1 MNRTAHS
8 EYHFLEEVF
17 LKPVKASFRD
27 QQTLHNQWQ
36 AHNFLNVP
44 DFDKAEREFQAFRQI
59 LERNGTKILEF
70 HSDNSTTI
78 DSLYCRDASIFTDA
92 GVILCTMGKPLRCD
106 EPAACERHYRSAG
119 VNVLGSIK
127 APGTVEGGDVAWL
140 DEHTLA
146 VANAYRT
153 NPEGINQ
160 LRSFLNPQGV
170 EVITVDLP
178 HYKGPGDVFH
188 LMSIISPVDKD
199 LAVVYSPLMP
209 VSFRKYLLNR
219 GIRLVEVPDEEFDTL
234 GCNVLAIAP
243 GKCVIEENNSVTIQ
257 RLHEAGAEVITFSG
271 KHLCVPGGGGPTC
284 LTRPKTRLCSL

>member
-1 MNRTAHS
+1 MKRTAHS

-17 LKPVKASFRD
+17 LKSVKAAFRD
-27 QQTLHNQWQ
+27 QSTLDNQWQ
-36 AHNFLNVP
+36 SHNFLNVP
-44 DFDKAEREFQAFRQI
+44 DFDEAEREFQAFRNI

-70 HSDNSTTI
+70 PTDDTTSI

-92 GVILCTMGKPLRCD
+92 GVILCTMGKQLRRN
-106 EPAACERHYRSAG
+106 EPASCERHYQSAE
-119 VNVLGSIK
+119 VNILGSVE

-140 DEHTLA
+140 DEQTLA

-153 NPEGINQ
+153 NPAGIEQ
-160 LRSFLNPQGV
+160 LRSFLKPQGV
-170 EVITVDLP
+170 EVVTVDLP

-188 LMSIISPVDKD
+188 LMSILSPVDKN

-209 VSFRKYLLNR
+209 VSFRNYLRDR
-219 GIRLVEVPDEEFDTL
+219 GMQLVEVPDSEFDSL

-243 GKCVIEENNSVTIQ
+243 RKCVIEEQNPVTIQ
-257 RLHEAGAEVITFSG
+257 RLRDAGAEVITFSG

-284 LTRPKTRLCSL
+284 LTRPKVRSQA